1 MNYLKVT
8 KNISLVGMALIS
20 VFYVIS
26 IFLLEKPRPN
36 NGFAFSY
43 NDLKVQLNDPVIA
56 SNKTSKILNESN
68 ETFNFKIVGSRIG
81 NTNPSIILQNKKN
94 SKNTYVLY
102 VGDIINDSYTLVEV
116 NEEVI
121 VFQSSN
127 GKITIKNDLHKWQ

>member
-20 VFYVIS
+20 MFYVIS

-43 NDLKVQLNDPVIA
+43 NDLNVQLNDPVIA

-81 NTNPSIILQNKKN
+81 NTNPSIILQDKKN
-94 SKNTYVLY
+94 NKNTYVLY

-127 GKITIKNDLHKWQ
+127 GKITIKNDLHK

>member
-36 NGFAFSY
+36 KGFAFSY

-81 NTNPSIILQNKKN
+81 NTNPSIILQDKKN
-94 SKNTYVLY
+94 NKNTYVLY

-127 GKITIKNDLHKWQ
+127 GKITIKNDLHK

>member
-43 NDLKVQLNDPVIA
+43 NDLNVQLNDPVIA

-81 NTNPSIILQNKKN
+81 NTNPSIILQDKKN
-94 SKNTYVLY
+94 NKNTYVLY
-102 VGDIINDSYTLVEV
+102 IGDIINDSYTLVEV

-127 GKITIKNDLHKWQ
+127 GKITIKNDLHK

>member
-43 NDLKVQLNDPVIA
+43 NDLNVQLNDPVIA
-56 SNKTSKILNESN
+56 SNETSKILNESN

-81 NTNPSIILQNKKN
+81 NTNPSIILQDKKN
-94 SKNTYVLY
+94 NKNTYVLY

-127 GKITIKNDLHKWQ
+127 GKITIKNDLHK

>member
-43 NDLKVQLNDPVIA
+43 NDLNVQLNDPVIA

-81 NTNPSIILQNKKN
+81 NTNPSIILQDKKN
-94 SKNTYVLY
+94 NKNTYVLY

-127 GKITIKNDLHKWQ
+127 GKITIKNDLHK

>member
-43 NDLKVQLNDPVIA
+43 NDLNVQLNDPVIA

-81 NTNPSIILQNKKN
+81 NTNPSIILEDKKN
-94 SKNTYVLY
+94 NKNTYVLY
-102 VGDIINDSYTLVEV
+102 IGDIINDSYTLVEV

-127 GKITIKNDLHKWQ
+127 GKITIKNDLHK

>member
-81 NTNPSIILQNKKN
+81 NTNPSIIL
-94 SKNTYVLY
+94 
-102 VGDIINDSYTLVEV
+102 
-116 NEEVI
+116 
-121 VFQSSN
+121 
-127 GKITIKNDLHKWQ
+127 